1 MLKRILLTALAV
13 TIALILNACGGG
25 GSGGSAPATGEV
37 SVILTDGPTDQF
49 ERILISMSRMTL
61 IGPGGHVDLYDGP
74 EITFDLLEMSEWAD
88 LAFTSKVR
96 AGRYNKI
103 RLELTKVELIDLAD
117 NSSEKLNKLPAN
129 GKIDLNP
136 RGSFEVGPDHTTVIQ
151 LDMDAKRSFQVV
163 QTGNNKLQM
172 RPIIFVNIFDED
184 SLYLPDRLVRLAGS
198 VQAGS
203 ISGAGTADPADD
215 SFRLC
220 DLEFISQSAGPSM
233 GDATSCVKVYVDAS
247 TSLFDDMGE
256 AANFT
261 DISGGESLTAIGFIV
276 ESDDAAAFLGLNS
289 VVVELGPRQSGGS
302 GGWNTQQGV
311 VADDPVVCDVT
322 DQCFNFDP
330 DDTDPMMTVATR
342 MRPETRV
349 FRADGVE
356 LTQGD
361 VSAGDGGS
369 VDAVLI
375 SNELQAALVVLAND
389 VSSGVVTGVLDS
401 VSGSDPYMLAVMSES
416 GGLFN
421 VCIDPDSG
429 VILHVLVDDEA
440 VTIFDL
446 LDPAVLEID
455 SRIEAF
461 GEPGP
466 PPAGCDL
473 NAEEIFVEAPS
484 AP

>member
-1 MLKRILLTALAV
+1 MFKRILLTALAV
-13 TIALILNACGGG
+13 TMALILNACGGG
-25 GSGGSAPATGEV
+25 SGGSGPDTGQV

-49 ERILISMSRMTL
+49 ERILISMTRMTL

-74 EITFDLLEMSEWAD
+74 EAITFDLLEMSEWGD

-103 RLELTKVELIDLAD
+103 RLELSKVELVDLTD
-117 NSSEKLNKLPAN
+117 NSVERLNKLPAN

-136 RGSFEVGPDHTTVIQ
+136 RGSFNVGPDHTTVIQ
-151 LDMDAKRSFQVV
+151 LDMDAERSFQVV
-163 QTGNNKLQM
+163 QTGSNKLLM
-172 RPIIFVNIFDED
+172 RPIIFVNIFED
-184 SLYLPDRLVRLAGS
+184 SIYLPDRLVRLAGNI
-198 VQAGS
+198 QAGS

-247 TSLFDDMGE
+247 TSLFDDMGDV
-256 AANFT
+256 AAFT
-261 DISGGESLTAIGFIV
+261 DISDGESLTAIGFIV
-276 ESDDAAAFLGLNS
+276 ETDDVEAFLGLNS
-289 VVVELGPRQSGGS
+289 VVVELGPRQSGSS
-302 GGWNTQQGV
+302 GGWDTQQGL
-311 VADDPVVCDVT
+311 VADDPVDCDET

-356 LTQGD
+356 LNQGD
-361 VSAGDGGS
+361 ISTGDHGS

-389 VSSGVVTGVLDS
+389 ASSGIVSGVLDS
-401 VSGSDPYMLAVMSES
+401 VSGTNPYVLAVMSES

-421 VCIDPDSG
+421 VCIDPGSG
-429 VILHVLVDDEA
+429 VILHILVDDEA
-440 VTIFDL
+440 VSILDL
-446 LDPAVLEID
+446 LDPTVLEIG
-455 SRIEAF
+455 SQIEAF
-461 GEPGP
+461 GEAGP

-473 NAEEIFVEAPS
+473 NAEEILVEAP
-484 AP
+484 PVP

>member
-1 MLKRILLTALAV
+1 MFKRILLTVLAV
-13 TIALILNACGGG
+13 TIALVLNACGGG
-25 GSGGSAPATGEV
+25 SGGSGPDTGQV
-37 SVILTDGPTDQF
+37 SVLLTDGPTDQY
-49 ERILISMSRMTL
+49 ERILISMTRMTL

-74 EITFDLLEMSEWAD
+74 EITFDLLEMSEWGD

-103 RLELTKVELIDLAD
+103 RLELSKVELVDLAD
-117 NSSEKLNKLPAN
+117 NSVERLNKLPAN

-136 RGSFEVGPDHTTVIQ
+136 RGQFRVGPDHTTVIQ
-151 LDMDAKRSFQVV
+151 IDMDAKRSFQVV

-172 RPIIFVNIFDED
+172 RPIIFVNIYED
-184 SLYLPDRLVRLAGS
+184 TLYLPERLVRLAGN

-203 ISGAGTADPADD
+203 ISGAGTADPTDD

-220 DLEFISQSAGPSM
+220 ELEFISQSAGPSM

-247 TSLFDDMGE
+247 TSLFDDMG
-256 AANFT
+256 AAADFT
-261 DISGGESLTAIGFIV
+261 DITDGESLTAIGFIV
-276 ESDDAAAFLGLNS
+276 ESDDAEAFLGLNS
-289 VVVELGPRQSGGS
+289 VVVELGPRQSGSS
-302 GGWNTQQGV
+302 GGWNTRQGV
-311 VADDPVVCDVT
+311 VADDPVVCDAT

-356 LTQGD
+356 LNQGD
-361 VSAGDGGS
+361 VSTGDSGS

-389 VSSGVVTGVLDS
+389 ASSGIVSGVLDS
-401 VSGSDPYMLAVMSES
+401 ISGTNPYVLAVMSES

-421 VCIDPDSG
+421 VCIDPGAG

-440 VTIFDL
+440 VAIFDL
-446 LDPAVLEID
+446 LDPAVLEIG
-455 SRIEAF
+455 SLIEAF
-461 GEPGP
+461 GEAGS

-473 NAEEIFVEAPS
+473 NAEEILVEP
-484 AP
+484 PPVP